1 MRRTDRGM
9 DKKTFYSIIKIIVPY
24 LSTAEKCHFDKNM
37 YLTAR

>member
-9 DKKTFYSIIKIIVPY
+9 DKKTFYSIIKTIVAY

>member
-9 DKKTFYSIIKIIVPY
+9 DKKTFYSKIKTIVPY
-24 LSTAEKCHFDKNM
+24 LSTDEKCHFDKNV